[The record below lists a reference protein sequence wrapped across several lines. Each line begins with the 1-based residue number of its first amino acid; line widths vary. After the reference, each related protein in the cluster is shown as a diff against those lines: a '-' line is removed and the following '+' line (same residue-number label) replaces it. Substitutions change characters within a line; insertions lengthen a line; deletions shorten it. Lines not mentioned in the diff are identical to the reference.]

1 MTGTQRLCVSSELN
15 ILVRYLSSIVH
26 DSRTVLLV
34 SIGNRV
40 FMYVSAIFGVC
51 RPGGATCVSAAAVA
65 VRGRTGSAGA
75 GATSHAARGAEGAVA
90 RRARLG
96 RRREACARRP
106 KGLCEGTFRRDFAK
120 GLFEGT
126 LRRDFSKG
134 LSKGLLKDFNIY
146 TWQY

>member
-1 MTGTQRLCVSSELN
+1 MTFC
-15 ILVRYLSSIVH
+15 ILVTKVKNVH
-26 DSRTVLLV
+26 EITTFTCHASVQ
-34 SIGNRV
+34 NRC
-40 FMYVSAIFGVC
+40 FMYVNAIFGGW

-126 LRRDFSKG
+126 FEGTFEGFQHLH
-134 LSKGLLKDFNIY
+134 LAVTY
-146 TWQY
+146 Q